1 MPTIS
6 QSSDKPVII
15 RIGQGT
21 IAFLT
26 PNADGAY
33 DYHPYAVKSG
43 MSIAANLRKAFKE
56 EPYLADSSRKATL
69 LVSSPILL
77 VPEDEYNGVEN
88 FDLEAAYSSVITGHR
103 GDMKV
108 AKEMEELNV
117 VAIYPV
123 NSDLHMVVSD
133 HFTVV
138 DTQNVMPMVWQHT
151 YNKYYQSG
159 SKRRLFT
166 YFHDKAVD
174 IFCFE
179 QHRIRFANSFQVTH
193 AHDALYYTLFTWK
206 QLGMNVSED
215 ELHVLG
221 NMPHEDW
228 LMERYKAY
236 VKNVNIN
243 GNARKDD
250 LKALSEVAPA
260 GNSKGLGS
268 IKWVSEANDNHIPF
282 DLMLCEE
289 REHDEPCE

>member
-6 QSSDKPVII
+6 PSSDKPVII

-21 IAFLT
+21 LAFLT

-43 MSIAANLRKAFKE
+43 MSIAANLRTAFKE
-56 EPYLADSSRKATL
+56 EAYLAGSGRKATL
-69 LVSSPILL
+69 LVSSPVLL
-77 VPEDEYNGVEN
+77 VPEEEYSSTDD

-108 AKEMEELNV
+108 VKEIDELNA
-117 VAIYPV
+117 VAIFPV

-133 HFTVV
+133 HFDVV
-138 DTQNVMPMVWQHT
+138 DTQNVMPLVWQHA

-166 YFHDKAVD
+166 YFHDKVMD
-174 IFCFE
+174 VFCFE
-179 QHRIRFANSFQVTH
+179 QHRIRFANSFQTTH

-215 ELHVLG
+215 ELYVLG
-221 NMPHEDW
+221 NMPNEDW
-228 LMERYKAY
+228 LMERYKSY
-236 VKNVNIN
+236 ISNVVTSPDH
-243 GNARKDD
+243 AD
-250 LKALSEVAPA
+250 A
-260 GNSKGLGS
+260 NSKL
-268 IKWVSEANDNHIPF
+268 PF
-282 DLMLCEE
+282 DLTLCE
-289 REHDEPCE
+289 